1 MKPTIAVVFAALL
14 ALIAV
19 EPTSAADGKIA
30 VVAAENFYGDLA
42 KQIGGDQV
50 IVTSIM
56 SNPDQD
62 PHLFETTPG
71 TVRAIGAAQIVIEN
85 GADYDPW
92 MEKILAVTAHPDRT
106 VINVAKLV
114 GKKPGDNPHLWYD
127 PQTMPAA
134 AKALAEALSK
144 ADPAHKGDFE
154 ARLKTFIASFESID
168 EKIAAIRHR
177 YDGTAVT
184 ASEPVFGYMAGTLG
198 LKMRNESFQLS
209 IMNST
214 EPSAHDVA
222 AFEDDL
228 KHHKVKVM
236 FFNKQ
241 ASDKAVERLVK
252 LARES
257 KIPVVGVTETEP
269 PGIRYQQWM
278 LDQLN
283 ATEKALASSSR

>member
-1 MKPTIAVVFAALL
+1 MRSTYGIILAACFAFVTAQ
-14 ALIAV
+14 
-19 EPTSAADGKIA
+19 PADAEGKVAI
-30 VVAAENFYGDLA
+30 VAAENFYGDLA
-42 KQIGGDQV
+42 KQIGGDHV
-50 IVTSIM
+50 SVASIM

-71 TVRAIGAAQIVIEN
+71 TVREITAAQIVNEN

-92 MEKILAVTAHPDRT
+92 MDKILAVTAHPDRT
-106 VINVAKLV
+106 VINVANLV
-114 GKKPGDNPHLWYD
+114 GKKAGDNPHLWYD
-127 PQTMPAA
+127 LQTMPAA

-144 ADPAHKGDFE
+144 ADPVHKSAYE
-154 ARLKTFIASFESID
+154 ARLKTFIASFEPID
-168 EKIAAIRHR
+168 EKIAAIRR
-177 YDGTAVT
+177 KYDGTAVT
-184 ASEPVFGYMAGTLG
+184 ASEPVFDCMAGALR
-198 LKMRNESFQLS
+198 LKMRNGSFQLS
-209 IMNST
+209 NST
-214 EPSAHDVA
+214 EPNAHDVA

-269 PGIRYQQWM
+269 PEMRYQEWI
-278 LDQLN
+278 LNQLN
-283 ATEKALASSSR
+283 ATEKALALSSR